1 MSFFLSDEQV
11 ALNELHAASQ
21 QTADHYRD
29 AADFLEDEQVA
40 EELRAIAELRDAIVR
55 RLEDEIRATGDLPSV
70 PNADKE
76 GIEQLIHRIRAAL
89 SPDETREMLQQS
101 LAIERSFEK
110 QAEAIR
116 QEGLGEKYDEL
127 FYEFSAN
134 LKAVSDRLNHLLNKL
149 PV

>member
-1 MSFFLSDEQV
+1 MGLFLSDEQV

-29 AADFLEDEQVA
+29 AADFLDDQQVA
-40 EELRAIAELRDAIVR
+40 DELREIAQLRDDIVL
-55 RLEDEIRATGDLPSV
+55 RLEEVIRATGDLPSV

-89 SPDETREMLQQS
+89 SPDETQEVLRQS
-101 LAIERSFEK
+101 LTIEQSLQE
-110 QAEAIR
+110 QAEALR
-116 QEGLGEKYDEL
+116 QDALAQNYDEL

-134 LKAVSDRLNHLLNKL
+134 LETVRERINKL
-149 PV
+149 LDQLAT